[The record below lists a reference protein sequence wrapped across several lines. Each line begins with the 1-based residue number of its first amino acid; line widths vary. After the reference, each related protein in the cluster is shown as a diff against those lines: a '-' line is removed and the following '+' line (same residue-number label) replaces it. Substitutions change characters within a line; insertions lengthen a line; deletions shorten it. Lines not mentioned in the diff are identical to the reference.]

1 MYHTGLHLVK
11 ILQKKKKSDHCGG
24 LNEVHFKSQSN

>member
-11 ILQKKKKSDHCGG
+11 ILQKKKSDHCGG